1 MDPSGERQGC
11 AEKGLVPE
19 VGQTDL
25 TRRTRVMLVS
35 LSEQE
40 KWTVV
45 RPPHIRWVKDQ
56 TVQLRTKVMMCRYS

>member
-1 MDPSGERQGC
+1 MGPSDEQQGC
-11 AEKGLVPE
+11 AEKGSVLE

-40 KWTVV
+40 KWIVV
-45 RPPHIRWVKDQ
+45 RPLHTHQVKDQ
-56 TVQLRTKVMMCRYS
+56 TVQLRTEVMLCRYS